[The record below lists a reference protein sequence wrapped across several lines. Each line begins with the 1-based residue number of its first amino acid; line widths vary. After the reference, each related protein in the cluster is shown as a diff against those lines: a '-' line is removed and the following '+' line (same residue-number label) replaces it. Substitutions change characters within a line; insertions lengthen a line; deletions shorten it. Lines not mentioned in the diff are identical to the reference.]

1 MENNQN
7 SMTAL
12 VSAFGRA
19 YHNEANYFAGR
30 NDYLHA
36 FEHINYVLAVT
47 GKE

>member
-19 YHNEANYFAGR
+19 YHNE
-30 NDYLHA
+30 NDRPVI
-36 FEHINYVLAVT
+36 FCDPVT
-47 GKE
+47 KRLMTDDEYKQVSG